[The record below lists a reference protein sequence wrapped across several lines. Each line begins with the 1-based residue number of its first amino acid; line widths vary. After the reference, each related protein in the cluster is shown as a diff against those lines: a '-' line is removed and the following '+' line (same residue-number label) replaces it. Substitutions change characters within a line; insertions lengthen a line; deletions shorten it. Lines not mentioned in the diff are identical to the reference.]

1 MARLIILE
9 RRNTW
14 IGAGVWGAFVA
25 SERRLYDVNFMQ
37 SRIHRPNGH
46 RHIIIITMFIPT
58 NANSVS
64 LCLKNNL
71 AFAWQLGLSFVCQS
85 KCQNA
90 VHLSNHKETQRKEIW
105 RRYFS
110 SFYIGLTINNRIA
123 CPSWWRHRILDKTM
137 KYFWKQRPFLMP
149 LPLPSSNHLYCG
161 PFVQRVLIFYQY
173 VLIYVESTVGS
184 ISWILSHSWCA
195 LCVRPP
201 WMVCKFDM
209 AVAVVVLM
217 LA

>member
-1 MARLIILE
+1 
-9 RRNTW
+9 
-14 IGAGVWGAFVA
+14 
-25 SERRLYDVNFMQ
+25 MQ

-58 NANSVS
+58 NTNSVS

-71 AFAWQLGLSFVCQS
+71 AIAWQLGLSFVCQS

-90 VHLSNHKETQRKEIW
+90 VHLSNHKEIQSKEIW

-195 LCVRPP
+195 LCVLQIRHGFHI
-201 WMVCKFDM
+201 VFSHCVGV
-209 AVAVVVLM
+209 VAFRCAKNATTATADATKKDEKLPSLKSLEQNRM
-217 LA
+217 REI